1 MKIHENLK
9 SDENIPKSYPQK
21 KSTITLPLFDKSI
34 CMTEASYDPMFWAS
48 SYCASH

>member
-21 KSTITLPLFDKSI
+21 KVLLLYHCLTKSI
-34 CMTEASYDPMFWAS
+34 CMAEASYDPMFWAS